1 MGGSSEER
9 WDKRDGG
16 LLSLSV
22 IGAGRLAPTD
32 ANLSANIGSFPEG
45 WRSLS
50 HWVGLDLDQVID
62 DESKCGGE
70 EIYSR
75 N

>member
-1 MGGSSEER
+1 MGGSDEER

-16 LLSLSV
+16 LPSLSV

-32 ANLSANIGSFPEG
+32 ASLSANIGSFPEG

-50 HWVGLDLDQVID
+50 CWAGLDLDQVID
-62 DESKCGGE
+62 DEGKCGDE
-70 EIYSR
+70 ELYSR